1 MNANT
6 HEHLTY
12 EHLKYARIL
21 QIGVIVSFTLLA
33 VGFMIYVL
41 ELIPA
46 HVPVSEL
53 PRYWSLPVDQYLA
66 RTGTPAGWAWLKSI
80 GSADSLNLLG
90 ICLLCSV
97 SGLCWLALL
106 PFYIARRDLPYVLIT
121 IANIG
126 VLVLAASG
134 LLGAGH

>member
-1 MNANT
+1 MNVET
-6 HEHLTY
+6 HEHLQ
-12 EHLKYARIL
+12 YARIL

-33 VGFMIYVL
+33 VGFLIYVL
-41 ELIPA
+41 GVVPA

-53 PRYWSLPVDQYLA
+53 PKYWSLPVDQYLA
-66 RTGTPAGWAWLKSI
+66 RTGTHAGWAWLNSLS
-80 GSADSLNLLG
+80 SADSINLLG

-106 PFYIARRDLPYVLIT
+106 PSYIARRDLPYALIT